1 FVGNPVPSVTSP
13 DAGAFQLTPVG
24 PQTTVADGGF
34 ELDPAEDHWQL
45 EGPAQRVG
53 EGQRTGH
60 AALAVDEGGS
70 ATTTVPV
77 AVNRTYRLVAAVSGD
92 DGESLPTVSLTLPS
106 GAVAT
111 AEPLPEAEPDE
122 DGYVPVAVT
131 ARTSTDA
138 TTLDI
143 TVEGQGLVD
152 DVALLTVDDL
162 MVDGSFEATRN
173 TVWQE
178 NNADTWSEFAR
189 STDATSGSLASP
201 VTPEVPAVNRF
212 TYVEPGEEYELG
224 VFAKAADAETV
235 TLEWSNA
242 EDDGAEVST
251 SSTQWERVVAPLSS
265 STAQLTVACRGSGVC
280 DDMTLTAAWDGVVPP
295 IEPVDGEDPTEE
307 PADEPTDEPTEEPST
322 EPTDEP
328 TDEPTEDPSPEPT
341 GTSTQDPEEPTPTA
355 DASTPPSGAEPG
367 DDQGSLPSTG
377 AQIGTALVAAVVLL
391 TAGAALVLRR
401 RQSS

>member
-1 FVGNPVPSVTSP
+1 NVFGGSDEGWPEVNAEQDNLVLPELTLADGVGLERLQLTAAQGVGAPIAPEGVLDFVGNPVPSVTSP

-24 PQTTVADGGF
+24 PQVTVADGGF

-45 EGPAQRVG
+45 DGPAQRVD

-173 TVWQE
+173 TVWQ
-178 NNADTWSEFAR
+178 
-189 STDATSGSLASP
+189 
-201 VTPEVPAVNRF
+201 
-212 TYVEPGEEYELG
+212 
-224 VFAKAADAETV
+224 
-235 TLEWSNA
+235 
-242 EDDGAEVST
+242 
-251 SSTQWERVVAPLSS
+251 
-265 STAQLTVACRGSGVC
+265 
-280 DDMTLTAAWDGVVPP
+280 
-295 IEPVDGEDPTEE
+295 
-307 PADEPTDEPTEEPST
+307 
-322 EPTDEP
+322 
-328 TDEPTEDPSPEPT
+328 
-341 GTSTQDPEEPTPTA
+341 
-355 DASTPPSGAEPG
+355 
-367 DDQGSLPSTG
+367 
-377 AQIGTALVAAVVLL
+377 
-391 TAGAALVLRR
+391 
-401 RQSS
+401 